1 MTLRLED
8 LKRHVMNAAGDAGS
22 LSEGLDPLQ
31 IINEAGRYLCSSHTW
46 QFLLGAEAFLDFTA
60 PIDANSG
67 TWVES
72 TLSYTSTGS
81 FSSYTYTQ
89 GDVLTIT
96 AGTNV
101 TNGEYPIAS
110 KTDSDAI
117 VLEQT
122 ITDTA
127 GNLTT
132 GDITATIQFPYVAL
146 PSDLV
151 SIDTIM
157 PSNGLQN
164 SFRLVTIGEVQ
175 IARQAGWAFSPVTRI
190 GAVSYPEQ
198 SAVGSAMGAP
208 RLEMFPT
215 PTAAQQGA
223 LILRYTRDWTELSDA
238 ASIANYPRWFETC
251 LNVFVRAFASGY
263 EGKGNR
269 LLELVQEI
277 ENSKFYNNMKERD
290 GLVQS
295 TYGPTINGHLSNSRR
310 LRGGVSFGPIGGP
323 V

>member
-1 MTLRLED
+1 MALRLED
-8 LKRHVMNAAGDAGS
+8 LKRHVMNAAGDAES
-22 LSEGLDPLQ
+22 LSSGLDPQQ
-31 IINEAGRYLCSSHTW
+31 IVNEAGRYLCSSHPW
-46 QFLLGAEAFLDFTA
+46 QFLLGAEAFLDYAA
-60 PIDANSG
+60 PVTANSG

-89 GDVLTIT
+89 GDVLTLT

-132 GDITATIQFPYVAL
+132 GDITASIQFPYVSL

-151 SIDTIM
+151 SIDSIT

-164 SFRLVTIGEVQ
+164 SFQLLTVAELQV
-175 IARQAGWAFSPVTRI
+175 ARQAGWAYSPTTRI
-190 GAVSYPEQ
+190 GAVSYPQ
-198 SAVGSAMGAP
+198 QTAVGSAMGAA
-208 RLEMFPT
+208 RLEIFPT
-215 PTAAQQGA
+215 PTAAEQGA
-223 LILRYTRDWTELSDA
+223 LILRYKRDWTELSDA
-238 ASIANYPRWFETC
+238 DSVANIPTWLETS
-251 LNVFVRAFASGY
+251 LLAFVRAFADGY
-263 EGKGNR
+263 ESKGNK
-269 LLELVQEI
+269 LSESVQEI
-277 ENSKFYNNMKERD
+277 ENSILYNNMKERD

-295 TYGPTINGHLSNSRR
+295 TLGPTINGHLSPRR
-310 LRGGVSFGPIGGP
+310 LRGGVLFGPIGGP